1 MLFKIEATELESM
14 HSCYTANLDNEAR
27 EMDLGARSN
36 YQFRCSCP
44 PVKAKVDIGVGVGV
58 GGVGSRSIDKS
69 AISRYHTESV
79 IAAEVKSAKDQLS
92 EWQMLWLQLLSDCGI
107 PSEVFKLQDRK

>member
-1 MLFKIEATELESM
+1 MLFKIEATELASM

-27 EMDLGARSN
+27 EMDLGLKNN

-44 PVKAKVDIGVGVGV
+44 PVKAKVDVS
-58 GGVGSRSIDKS
+58 VGSRSSDKRA
-69 AISRYHTESV
+69 AISRYHTETV
-79 IAAEVKSAKDQLS
+79 IAAEVKSAKDHLS